1 VLQCVAVCCV
11 AVCCS
16 VLQCVAVCCS
26 VLQCVAMC
34 CSVVQYVAV
43 RCSMLQ
49 CVVLS
54 SCIAVCVECCRV
66 LQCGAVYF
74 IFIIIRILYV
84 KTQMFRHL
92 RLHVSHPIAFAR
104 RFGCGQLQ
112 ERGAQHAA
120 CCSVL
125 QCVVAVCRGPS
136 EGMPYA

>member
-1 VLQCVAVCCV
+1 
-11 AVCCS
+11 

-74 IFIIIRILYV
+74 IFIFIRI
-84 KTQMFRHL
+84 FIFEDSN
-92 RLHVSHPIAFAR
+92 VSAFAIWVYMSR
-104 RFGCGQLQ
+104 IPLLLHEGL
-112 ERGAQHAA
+112 GAGSYRSSYRCAA
-120 CCSVL
+120 CSVL
-125 QCVVAVCRGPS
+125 QRVAACCIVLECVVAVCHGPS
-136 EGMPYA
+136 EGKPYA